1 MGNNETPA
9 LYGPGGQP
17 LTTQPPIVVIKSR
30 NPLPPQL
37 IQNICMVTK
46 SSVVVLPLEMD
57 LMTGKLAMEEI
68 EAIHGAIH
76 DILDVKD
83 DVKDGEIGD

>member
-1 MGNNETPA
+1 M
-9 LYGPGGQP
+9 
-17 LTTQPPIVVIKSR
+17 VVKSR

-37 IQNICMVTK
+37 IQNIGVVTK
-46 SSVVVLPLEMD
+46 SSVIVLPLEMD

-76 DILDVKD
+76 DIL
-83 DVKDGEIGD
+83 EIKEEK

>member
-1 MGNNETPA
+1 MSNGDRI
-9 LYGPGGQP
+9 LGPDGQP
-17 LTTQPPIVVIKSR
+17 ITMQPSIVVVKSR

-37 IQNICMVTK
+37 IQSIGMTTK
-46 SSVVVLPLEMD
+46 SSVIVLPLEID

-76 DILDVKD
+76 DILGIKEE
-83 DVKDGEIGD
+83 K

>member
-1 MGNNETPA
+1 MANDGTK
-9 LYGPGGQP
+9 LLGPDGQP
-17 LTTQPPIVVIKSR
+17 IDKSPSIVVVKSR

-37 IQNICMVTK
+37 IQNIGVVTK
-46 SSVVVLPLEMD
+46 SSVIVLPLEID

-76 DILDVKD
+76 DIL
-83 DVKDGEIGD
+83 EIKEEK